1 MKLSARKPFA
11 RLATRTAIALAVV
24 GTCASV
30 YALSATAD
38 AATPGKTAHPAAV
51 ARPAA
56 SGWHLRV
63 NVQPGVTSVA
73 VCTLGPNLSGH
84 NCTIWSGYS
93 SSKWQ
98 LLPATN
104 QTYSGTVTLIWN
116 PAWYETSSTGNL
128 AYATRGHWN
137 YCTLPSGSGTLHV
150 TTGVP
155 NCD

>member
-1 MKLSARKPFA
+1 MKLFAGKPFA
-11 RLATRTAIALAVV
+11 RNAIRAAIAVAVI
-24 GTCASV
+24 GTCTAA
-30 YALSATAD
+30 YALTGAAQAAPSA
-38 AATPGKTAHPAAV
+38 KSAAV
-51 ARPAA
+51 QPAA

-73 VCTLGPNLSGH
+73 VCTYGPNLTGH
-84 NCTIWSGYS
+84 NCTLWTGYS

-98 LLPATN
+98 LLPATS
-104 QTYSGTVTLIWN
+104 QTYGGTVMLIWN
-116 PAWYETSSTGNL
+116 PAWYEHGSTGNF

>member
-1 MKLSARKPFA
+1 MKLPTGKPFA
-11 RLATRTAIALAVV
+11 RTAIRMAIALAVA
-24 GTCASV
+24 GACASV
-30 YALSATAD
+30 YALTAAAQ
-38 AATPGKTAHPAAV
+38 AATPAKTSHPAEV

-56 SGWHLRV
+56 SSWHLRV

-73 VCTLGPNLSGH
+73 VCAYGPNLAGH
-84 NCTIWSGYS
+84 NCTIWTGYS

-98 LLPATN
+98 LLPATS
-104 QTYSGTVTLIWN
+104 QTYGGTVMLIWN
-116 PAWYETSSTGNL
+116 PAWYEHGSSGNF

-137 YCTLPSGSGTLHV
+137 YCTLPPGSGTLHV